1 MAKVFAA
8 YEEHT
13 FMADSIKL
21 ELESRTLIGKK
32 VNRLRRE
39 GIIPATVYGKGV
51 GPFAV
56 QLNAHTF
63 SDVYRHAGR
72 TTLVELAIP
81 GQKAQSA
88 FIHSLQRHPVTRAVL
103 HADFLVV
110 DLKTEVTVEVPLHV
124 TGESELVNR
133 GDATLNQVLTT
144 LDVRALPTELP
155 PYIEVDIS
163 GLDSM
168 DKSIRVRD
176 LALSGKGT
184 IVTPED
190 ELVVSLTPARV
201 EEAVE
206 EAVEE
211 ELEAA
216 EPELVREKREEEGGE
231 E

>member
-1 MAKVFAA
+1 
-8 YEEHT
+8 
-13 FMADSIKL
+13 MADRIKL
-21 ELESRTLIGKK
+21 ELENRTVIGKK

-39 GIIPATVYGKGV
+39 GILPATVYGKGV

-56 QLNAHTF
+56 QLDARGF

-72 TTLVELAIP
+72 TALVDLAIP
-81 GQKAQSA
+81 GQQSQAA
-88 FIHSLQRHPVTRAVL
+88 FIHSLQRHPVTRAIM

-110 DLKTEVTVEVPLHV
+110 DLKVEVTVEVPIHIV
-124 TGESELVNR
+124 GESELINL
-133 GDATLNQVLTT
+133 GDATLNQVLTA
-144 LDVRALPTELP
+144 LDVRALPAELP

-163 GLDSM
+163 ELDSM

-176 LALSGKGT
+176 ITLSGKGV

-201 EEAVE
+201 EEEEEVVAEE
-206 EAVEE
+206 EA
-211 ELEAA
+211 EAA
-216 EPELVREKREEEGGE
+216 EPELVREKREDEEEGE